1 MRACHDLVE
10 AGGHDDE
17 VQQQVSRDYEHGY
30 ADGLLEALEEDG
42 AQQPQQHQG
51 DGDLL
56 VAKEARRHRVLGEVD
71 RGV

>member
-1 MRACHDLVE
+1 MRACRDLVE

-51 DGDLL
+51 DEDLL
-56 VAKEARRHRVLGEVD
+56 VAKEARRQRVLGEVD